1 MPLSWNEIK
10 TRAAAF
16 VLELKDRLLSTD
28 SQTVREKADA
38 QTFETDFLKI
48 FGVDRKK
55 VALFEHEVHFGD
67 GERGYIDLFWK
78 GHIIIEMKTP
88 GKDLDKAYE
97 QAKAYALTLPQKDI
111 PKGILTCDFLNFQYY
126 DLEDAPPEGG
136 GAQCHSFRLDELPAR
151 VELFSH
157 VAGCRDTDPFK
168 QWDGNK
174 KHGIAV
180 GMSKGCTP

>member
-16 VLELKDRLLSTD
+16 VLEWKDSVFAEGKP
-28 SQTVREKADA
+28 TVREKAEA
-38 QTFETDFLKI
+38 QTFETEFLKI

-55 VALFEHEVHFGD
+55 VALFEHEVRFGES
-67 GERGYIDLFWK
+67 ERGYIDLFWK
-78 GHIIIEMKTP
+78 GFIIIEMKTP

-126 DLEDAPPEGG
+126 I
-136 GAQCHSFRLDELPAR
+136 
-151 VELFSH
+151 V
-157 VAGCRDTDPFK
+157 
-168 QWDGNK
+168 
-174 KHGIAV
+174 I
-180 GMSKGCTP
+180 